1 VKVDKIY
8 FRPNEVEYLKG
19 DYSKINKLIGWKPKM
34 TFEKLV
40 NKMVDYDLK
49 KLKNK

>member
-1 VKVDKIY
+1 MDVTIVT
-8 FRPNEVEYLKG
+8 NENN
-19 DYSKINKLIGWKPKM
+19 DSKINKLIGWKPKM

-49 KLKNK
+49 KLKNI